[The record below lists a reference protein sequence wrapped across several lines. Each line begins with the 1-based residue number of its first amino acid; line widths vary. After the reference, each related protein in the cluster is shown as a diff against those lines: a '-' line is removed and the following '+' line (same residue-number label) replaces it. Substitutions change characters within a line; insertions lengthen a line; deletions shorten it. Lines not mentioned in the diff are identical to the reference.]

1 MSTDNNIYQP
11 NWQPK
16 DAGSEFAC
24 FVTRGVKDTGAPT
37 AAAAQPARRNLS
49 IDDYAEGILSGD
61 RMILSRAITLIESNA
76 PKHFEQAQ
84 GLIQKLLPYTGKSM
98 RIGITGVPGA
108 GKSTFIEALGTWLC
122 EHGHRVAVLAVD
134 PSSTVTKGSVLG
146 DKTRMEKLSRDK
158 RAFIRPSPSG
168 GTLGGVTRKSRE
180 TLLLVEAAG
189 YDVVLVETVG
199 VGQSETTVRNMVDYF
214 LMVAL
219 TGAGDDLQGIKK
231 GIMEIADSIL
241 VNKAD
246 GDNKLKAL
254 SARADFDMMLHYLR
268 PATEGWTSRAYTC
281 SSLTGEGI
289 PEMWDVVEEFF
300 KTVRGNGVFEKRRKE
315 QVLKWV
321 NDMAQEHLEN
331 LVNANQAIAAAK
343 LRIEAEVTAGK
354 LPPTQA
360 AKEIIDVM
368 EHELFQAGK
377 QAKAA
382 QSGKSFT

>member
-1 MSTDNNIYQP
+1 MGTEDNTYRP
-11 NWQPK
+11 EWQPK

-24 FVTRGVKDTGAPT
+24 FVAKGVTAATAP
-37 AAAAQPARRNLS
+37 AAAAAPVRRNLS
-49 IDDYAEGILSGD
+49 VDDYVKGILSGD
-61 RMILSRAITLIESNA
+61 RVSLSRAITLIESNA
-76 PKHFEQAQ
+76 PKHFAVAQ
-84 GLIQKLLPYTGKSM
+84 ELIQKLLPYTGKSM

-108 GKSTFIEALGTWLC
+108 GKSTFIEALGSWLC
-122 EHGHRVAVLAVD
+122 DKGHKVAVLAVD
-134 PSSTVTKGSVLG
+134 PSSSVTRGSILG
-146 DKTRMEKLSRDK
+146 DKTRMEKLSRMK
-158 RAFIRPSPSG
+158 NAFIRPSPSG

-189 YDVVLVETVG
+189 YEVVLVETVG
-199 VGQSETTVRNMVDYF
+199 VGQSETAVRNMVDYF

-289 PEMWDVVEEFF
+289 PEMWEVMNKFF
-300 KTVRGNGVFEKRRKE
+300 DTVRSNGVFESRRRE
-315 QVLKWV
+315 QVLRWV
-321 NDMAQEHLEN
+321 NDMAEEHLKHLISEN
-331 LVNANQAIAAAK
+331 AVITSVKKQ
-343 LRIEAEVTAGK
+343 IEDDVTAGRCA
-354 LPPTQA
+354 PTQA
-360 AKEIIDVM
+360 AKQIIDVM
-368 EHELFQAGK
+368 ERELFHRG
-377 QAKAA
+377 
-382 QSGKSFT
+382 